1 MDDPR
6 MVLLGA
12 TRIRSGPYRFVD
24 HPNYLIVCG
33 EIAVVPLMFGAG
45 ALAVVG
51 SVLNLLPRPQP
62 AAETPRADR

>member
-1 MDDPR
+1 
-6 MVLLGA
+6 
-12 TRIRSGPYRFVD
+12 
-24 HPNYLIVCG
+24 
-33 EIAVVPLMFGAG
+33 MFGAG